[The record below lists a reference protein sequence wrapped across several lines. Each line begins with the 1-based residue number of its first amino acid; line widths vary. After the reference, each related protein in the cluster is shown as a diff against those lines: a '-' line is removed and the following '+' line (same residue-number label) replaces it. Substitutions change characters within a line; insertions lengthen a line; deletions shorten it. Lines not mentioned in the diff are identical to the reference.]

1 MVSTPRNLAMTH
13 RVHTFK
19 NIKLHYNACNVYF
32 KPNCKLMKGQKMS
45 KQNIIHC
52 ISHSFCGASSNM
64 ISTWTCLIQALH
76 TRESTTPPNLHNF
89 VDL

>member
-1 MVSTPRNLAMTH
+1 MVSTPCNLTMTH

-19 NIKLHYNACNVYF
+19 NIKLHYNACNIYF

-52 ISHSFCGASSNM
+52 ISHSFCGALSTMKQYDFYMDMFDTSFAHKGVNHSTKSS
-64 ISTWTCLIQALH
+64 
-76 TRESTTPPNLHNF
+76 
-89 VDL
+89 